1 MKMKM
6 NRILPQNRRSFIK
19 NMGLGAAAVLSPATL
34 FPQLTRPKAEQ
45 PLRLIVDADTAN
57 EVDDLYAIAR
67 ALIEPT
73 FKLEGLTAAQWHTQ
87 DRAPNDTVGLSQ
99 QLNEEIVAL
108 MDRKDVPLA
117 MGSNFPMVNQS
128 RPQDSAAAQLIIE
141 KAHQTPAGEQL
152 TVVTLGPN
160 TNIAS
165 AILLDPTIIPKLK
178 VCYIGFWHNSAENTW
193 NKREFNTN
201 NDPNATDLLLNTR
214 GLDFHIMTASTSKH
228 LVFEKTEVD
237 QYLGGKKGIAK
248 YLIDRWESYDRFWQE
263 TDKEKSKW
271 IMWDVAIIEALANPD
286 LAKAQ
291 AFTTPHDNLERKV
304 MVYTSI
310 DVAGM
315 KEQYWASLQSFLK

>member
-1 MKMKM
+1 MKLKK
-6 NRILPQNRRSFIK
+6 NWIPPQDRRSFVK
-19 NMGLGAAAVLSPATL
+19 NMGLAAAAALSPATL
-34 FPQLTRPKAEQ
+34 FSQITRPKEDK
-45 PLRLIVDADTAN
+45 LIRLIVDADTAN

-67 ALIEPT
+67 ALIEPK
-73 FKLEGLTAAQWHTQ
+73 FKLEGLTSAQWHTQ

-108 MDRKDVPLA
+108 MNRKDVPLA
-117 MGSNFPMVNQS
+117 MGSNFPMVNTS
-128 RPQDSAAAQLIIE
+128 RPQRSAAAQLIIE
-141 KAHQTPAGEQL
+141 KAQETPAGEKL

-178 VCYIGFWHNSAENTW
+178 VCYIGFWHSPTENTW

-201 NDPNATDLLLNTR
+201 NDPNATDLLLNTH

-228 LVFEKTEVD
+228 LVFEKSEVD
-237 QYLGGKKGIAK
+237 KHLGGRKGIGE
-248 YLIDRWESYDRFWQE
+248 YLIDRWESYDRFWQK

-286 LAKAQ
+286 LAEVQ
-291 AFTTPHDNLERKV
+291 AFTTPHDNVEREI

-310 DVAGM
+310 DAVGM
-315 KEQYWASLQSFLK
+315 KEQFWASFQSFFK